1 MKVSGKMTSDMAGAM
16 KGSRMGTSIRGSSS
30 RARLM
35 ERVYSPGHTG
45 RYTMESG
52 SKG

>member
-1 MKVSGKMTSDMAGAM
+1 MRVSGKMTSGMGGAM
-16 KGSRMGTSIRGSSS
+16 KGSRTGTFTKGSSS
-30 RARLM
+30 RERLM